1 MKILLGIQGTG
12 NGHLSRC
19 TALAEALQQHPWV
32 EVDYLVSGRAPEHFF
47 DMEAFPNWQWRKG
60 LSFAVQKGQIDV
72 RKTLSQN
79 DWKQFWRDV
88 TELDLSPYD
97 LVVTDYEPVV
107 AWAARRQNKRCIGM
121 GRQYAFY
128 KRTQSLRLPW
138 LYQQLI
144 RWFAPATDVVG
155 MHWVADGNHILPPIV
170 HHRALAG
177 QVEEDHYLVYL
188 PFESLV
194 SVHRLLAKFPHY
206 RFSVFHPDAKRQKIA
221 GIDYYPPS
229 RQRFAEQF
237 VKAGGVISN
246 AGFETSCEALAY
258 GKKLLVRPLG
268 GQFEQLANAR
278 CLAELGLAT
287 QLNELTPQGLTD
299 WFALTERKQ
308 CFWPDVAS
316 EIAVWLAGGAEQ
328 SVAELSRRLWR
339 QADQSD
345 YRDLLRS
352 DLRLQR
358 S

>member
-1 MKILLGIQGTG
+1 MRILIGIQGTG

-19 TALAEALQQHPWV
+19 TALAEALQQYPSV
-32 EVDYLVSGRAPEHFF
+32 QVDYLVSGRAREHFF
-47 DMEAFPNWQWRKG
+47 DMEAFPGWQWRKG
-60 LSFAVQKGQIDV
+60 LSFAVEHGQINV
-72 RKTLSQN
+72 RKTLAQN

-88 TELDLSPYD
+88 KELDLAAYD

-107 AWAARRQNKRCIGM
+107 AWAARRQGKRCIGI

-128 KRTQSLRLPW
+128 KPTQSLQLPW
-138 LYQQLI
+138 CYQQLI
-144 RWFAPATDVVG
+144 RWFAPATEVVG
-155 MHWVADGNHILPPIV
+155 MHWVPDGSHILPPIV
-170 HHRALAG
+170 HHRAVAE
-177 QVEEDHYLVYL
+177 QIEADRYLVYL
-188 PFESLV
+188 PFESLLG
-194 SVHRLLAKFPHY
+194 VHRLLAQFPQY
-206 RFSVFHPDAKRQKIA
+206 SFSVFHPDAKRQRIA

-229 RQRFAEQF
+229 RQRFAEHF
-237 VKAGGVISN
+237 VKAEGVISN

-258 GKKLLVRPLG
+258 GKKLLVRPLA

-278 CLAELGLAT
+278 CLAELGLAS
-287 QLNELTPQGLTD
+287 QLSEITPNGLAD
-299 WFALTERKQ
+299 WFASSKRKQ
-308 CFWPDVAS
+308 CFWPDVGA
-316 EIAVWLAGGAEQ
+316 EIAAWLVAGAET